1 MGFRDQ
7 ERINMVGSPFATPF
21 FKQIQTERL
30 RGGSELKR
38 SKAEQYGAKRTYI
51 NERCRVIE

>member
-38 SKAEQYGAKRTYI
+38 SKAEQYGAKRT
-51 NERCRVIE
+51 